1 MGDVVRAD
9 FGLREIHTLPEAV
22 RLCDEWQRQAERMEM
37 LYDVACIQRDCSE
50 ALVRAYEAEI
60 SRLRGLIA

>member
-9 FGLREIHTLPEAV
+9 FGLRDIRTLPEAV

-50 ALVRAYEAEI
+50 ALVRAYERELE
-60 SRLRGLIA
+60 RLRGLIA

>member
-1 MGDVVRAD
+1 MAKAGRAD
-9 FGLREIHTLPEAV
+9 FGLREIRTLPEAV

-60 SRLRGLIA
+60 SRLRALLA

>member
-9 FGLREIHTLPEAV
+9 FGLREIRTLPEAM

-50 ALVRAYEAEI
+50 ALVCAYERELE
-60 SRLRGLIA
+60 RLRGLIA